1 MIGPL
6 GGAGFQG
13 GMNLTI
19 NINAGGPAG
28 GLSPLGGA
36 SPLGLGG
43 GGCPCCDGFS
53 PSSEL
58 LGGGSPFGGLS
69 PFGGGGMAD
78 FAALLG
84 GGSNGLGTPHPG
96 FNVQDTA
103 HPWANGI
110 GGPGLPLDLL
120 SGGGGLPPLGGG
132 SLADQALMMQA
143 AASDMNQASL
153 IGAQTGAMGG
163 LMGAQGTALAG
174 INPLMSG
181 LMSNYM

>member
-6 GGAGFQG
+6 GGAGFRG

-19 NINAGGPAG
+19 NINAGGAAGGSPLGPAG
-28 GLSPLGGA
+28 GGC
-36 SPLGLGG
+36 
-43 GGCPCCDGFS
+43 CPCGDGFS

-58 LGGGSPFGGLS
+58 LGGSPFGGFS
-69 PFGGGGMAD
+69 PFGGGGGMAD

-143 AASDMNQASL
+143 AASEMNQASL